1 MVGQGIRGRL
11 HRIVGQVLV
20 SSPRMKWNI
29 YIHTWIRGVYNAQRS
44 WYIYMYIYISKTF
57 QVFLVE
63 MHVPLQHVA
72 FNGGLYPSHY
82 HQTSMAVLLHVSM
95 EWAGN

>member
-1 MVGQGIRGRL
+1 ME
-11 HRIVGQVLV
+11 
-20 SSPRMKWNI
+20 
-29 YIHTWIRGVYNAQRS
+29 YIHSHLDQRS
-44 WYIYMYIYISKTF
+44 LQRPKKLVHIHSHSYISKTF

-72 FNGGLYPSHY
+72 FNGGLYPSHD